1 MIPVLLAVG
10 LAWILL
16 RKSDDDSTS
25 DDDVPNDDVPTHDPT
40 YQGPTQPTEEGTK
53 EAVYTSIDGQTVV
66 WKIGVPVYQKIY
78 ENYETSQV
86 FTWDIVFEYHYQIGN
101 VEGTSFEREAVS
113 GGGPNTPAVEPII
126 TIYRT
131 KQAAIDKIL
140 RDEER
145 DAEEECEEGYTYDR
159 ILKRCVRDAPPPPDN
174 SRPPSPG
181 LGGGYTD
188 ISSSM
193 GV

>member
-25 DDDVPNDDVPTHDPT
+25 DDVPTDDVPTHDPT

-113 GGGPNTPAVEPII
+113 GGGPNVASGDSTKI

-140 RDEER
+140 KDEER

-159 ILKRCVRDAPPPPDN
+159 ILKRCVLNAPPPPDN

-188 ISSSM
+188 LSSSM